1 MAATRFNKR
10 TFTGEFTM
18 SAISQSTAL
27 PAEKLPAPLVFTLAA
42 GAGLSVASIYY
53 SQPMLDIIS
62 KQFNVGIGSVG
73 MVPML
78 TQAGYALG
86 ILLLAPLGDRH
97 DRRTIILI
105 KGLMLVAALLLCGFS
120 GGINALL
127 IASFVTGLTATVAQD
142 IVPASAALAP
152 ERSRGKTVGTV
163 MTGLLVGILL
173 SRVVS
178 GVVAEYLGW
187 RTMYMVA
194 AVAVLLISLALW
206 RVLPRFKP
214 GTSVSY
220 PRLLLSLAHL
230 WQHHQTLRR
239 AALAQGLLS
248 VGFSAFWS
256 TLALMLS
263 ERFHFES
270 AVAGA
275 FGLAGAAGALAA
287 PLAGSVADRIGP
299 ARVTQYGATLVMVSF
314 ALMFLLPLLP
324 VPAQIGLIII
334 STIGFDLGV
343 QATLVAHQTLVY
355 SLAPEAR
362 SRLNALMFTVVFI
375 GMATGAAL
383 GSLALAHFGWTGVVA
398 LSTLAAALALLI
410 RLASRHLKN

>member
-1 MAATRFNKR
+1 MAVTRFNKR
-10 TFTGEFTM
+10 TFTGESTM

-239 AALAQGLLS
+239 AAIAQGLLS
-248 VGFSAFWS
+248 VAFSAFWS

-263 ERFHFES
+263 ERFHFDS
-270 AVAGA
+270 AIAGA

-343 QATLVAHQTLVY
+343 QATLVAHQTLIY

-383 GSLALAHFGWTGVVA
+383 GSLALAHFSWTGVVA

-410 RLASRHLKN
+410 RLASRQLKN

>member
-187 RTMYMVA
+187 RTMYMAA

-263 ERFHFES
+263 ERFHFDS

-398 LSTLAAALALLI
+398 LSTLAAALALMI

>member
-1 MAATRFNKR
+1 
-10 TFTGEFTM
+10 M

-187 RTMYMVA
+187 RTMYMAA

-248 VGFSAFWS
+248 VAFSAFWS

-263 ERFHFES
+263 ERFHFDS

-299 ARVTQYGATLVMVSF
+299 ARVTQYGASLVMVSF

-383 GSLALAHFGWTGVVA
+383 GSLALAHFGWSGVVA
-398 LSTLAAALALLI
+398 LSTLAAALALMI

>member
-1 MAATRFNKR
+1 
-10 TFTGEFTM
+10 
-18 SAISQSTAL
+18 
-27 PAEKLPAPLVFTLAA
+27 
-42 GAGLSVASIYY
+42 LSVASIYY
-53 SQPMLDIIS
+53 SQPMLDIIG
-62 KQFNVGIGSVG
+62 KQFNVGVGAVG

-78 TQAGYALG
+78 TQMGYALG

-97 DRRTIILI
+97 DRRAIILI
-105 KGLMLVAALLLCGFS
+105 KGLLLVAALLLCGFS
-120 GGINALL
+120 GGLNALL
-127 IASFVTGLTATVAQD
+127 IASFATGLTATVAQD

-178 GVVAEYLGW
+178 GVVAEYFGW
-187 RTMYMVA
+187 RAMYWLA
-194 AVAVLLISLALW
+194 AALVLFISLTLW
-206 RVLPRFKP
+206 RALPRFTP

-263 ERFHFES
+263 DRFHLDS

-275 FGLAGAAGALAA
+275 FGLAGAAGAMAA
-287 PLAGSVADRIGP
+287 PLAGSIADRIGP
-299 ARVTQYGATLVMVSF
+299 ARVTIVGAGLVTVSF
-314 ALMFLLPLLP
+314 ALMFLLPALP
-324 VPAQIGLIII
+324 ISAQLALIVL

-362 SRLNALMFTVVFI
+362 SRLNALLFTVVFI

-383 GSLALAHFGWTGVVA
+383 GSLALARWGWNGVV
-398 LSTLAAALALLI
+398 TLATLAGAASFAL

>member
-1 MAATRFNKR
+1 
-10 TFTGEFTM
+10 M
-18 SAISQSTAL
+18 SAMSSSSVIT
-27 PAEKLPAPLVFTLAA
+27 AEKLPAPLVFTLAA

-97 DRRTIILI
+97 DRRTIILV
-105 KGLMLVAALLLCGFS
+105 KGLLLVAALLLCGFS
-120 GGINALL
+120 GGLNALL
-127 IASFVTGLTATVAQD
+127 MASFVTGLTATVAQD

-178 GVVAEYLGW
+178 GVVAEYFGW
-187 RTMYMVA
+187 RTMYMMA
-194 AVAVLLISLALW
+194 AVAVLLISVALW
-206 RVLPRFKP
+206 RVLPRFTP

-263 ERFHFES
+263 DKFHLDS
-270 AVAGA
+270 AIAGA

-324 VPAQIGLIII
+324 MPAQLGLIII

-383 GSLALAHFGWTGVVA
+383 GSLALAHWGWTGVVA
-398 LSTLAAALALLI
+398 LSTLAAALALMI

>member
-1 MAATRFNKR
+1 
-10 TFTGEFTM
+10 M
-18 SAISQSTAL
+18 SAINSITAS
-27 PAEKLPAPLVFTLAA
+27 PAERLPGPLVFTLAA

-53 SQPMLDIIS
+53 SQPMLDIIG
-62 KQFNVGIGSVG
+62 KQFNVGVGAVG

-78 TQAGYALG
+78 TQMGYALG

-97 DRRTIILI
+97 DRRAIILI
-105 KGLMLVAALLLCGFS
+105 KGILLVAALLLCGFP
-120 GGINALL
+120 GGLNALL
-127 IASFVTGLTATVAQD
+127 IASFATGLTATVAQD

-178 GVVAEYLGW
+178 GVVAEYFGW
-187 RTMYMVA
+187 RAMYWLA
-194 AVAVLLISLALW
+194 AALVLFISLALW
-206 RVLPRFKP
+206 RALPRFTP

-263 ERFHFES
+263 DRFHLDS

-275 FGLAGAAGALAA
+275 FGLAGAAGAMAA
-287 PLAGSVADRIGP
+287 PLAGSIADRIGP
-299 ARVTQYGATLVMVSF
+299 ARVTIVGAGLVTVSF
-314 ALMFLLPLLP
+314 ALMFLLPALP
-324 VPAQIGLIII
+324 ISAQLALIVL

-362 SRLNALMFTVVFI
+362 SRLNALLFTVVFI

-383 GSLALAHFGWTGVVA
+383 GSLALARWGWNGVV
-398 LSTLAAALALLI
+398 TLATLAGAASFAL

>member
-1 MAATRFNKR
+1 
-10 TFTGEFTM
+10 M
-18 SAISQSTAL
+18 SAIQTQNEPLS
-27 PAEKLPAPLVFTLAA
+27 APLVFTLAA

-62 KQFNVGIGSVG
+62 KQFNAGIGAVG

-97 DRRTIILI
+97 DRRTIIFI

-120 GGINALL
+120 GGLSALL
-127 IASFVTGLTATVAQD
+127 IASFITGLTATVAQD

-178 GVVAEYLGW
+178 GVVAEYFGW
-187 RTMYMVA
+187 RTMYMIA
-194 AVAVLLISLALW
+194 ALAVLLITLTLW
-206 RVLPRFKP
+206 RVLPRFAP

-220 PRLLLSLAHL
+220 PRLLLSLVHL
-230 WQHHQTLRR
+230 WRHHQTLRR

-263 ERFHFES
+263 DRFHLDS

-275 FGLAGAAGALAA
+275 FGLAGAAGAMAA
-287 PLAGSVADRIGP
+287 PLAGSFADRIGP
-299 ARVTQYGATLVMVSF
+299 ARVTQAGAALVTISF

-324 VPAQIGLIII
+324 MPAQLALIVLC
-334 STIGFDLGV
+334 TIGFDLGV

-355 SLAPEAR
+355 GLAPEAR
-362 SRLNALMFTVVFI
+362 SRLNALLFTVVFI

-383 GSLALAHFGWTGVVA
+383 GSLALAHWGWNGVVA
-398 LSTLAAALALLI
+398 LSTLAGAAALAV
-410 RLASRHLKN
+410 RFASRHLKN

>member
-1 MAATRFNKR
+1 
-10 TFTGEFTM
+10 M
-18 SAISQSTAL
+18 SAINSVVAS
-27 PAEKLPAPLVFTLAA
+27 PAERLPGPLVFTLAA

-53 SQPMLDIIS
+53 SQPMLDIIG
-62 KQFNVGIGSVG
+62 KQFNVGVGAVG

-78 TQAGYALG
+78 TQMGYALG

-97 DRRTIILI
+97 DRRAIILI
-105 KGLMLVAALLLCGFS
+105 KGLLLVAALLLCGFS
-120 GGINALL
+120 GGLNALL
-127 IASFVTGLTATVAQD
+127 IASFATGLTATVAQD
-142 IVPASAALAP
+142 IVPASATLAP

-178 GVVAEYLGW
+178 GVVAEYFGW
-187 RTMYMVA
+187 RAMYWLAAAMV
-194 AVAVLLISLALW
+194 LFISLALW
-206 RVLPRFKP
+206 RALPRFTP

-263 ERFHFES
+263 DRFHLDS

-275 FGLAGAAGALAA
+275 FGLAGAAGAMAA
-287 PLAGSVADRIGP
+287 PLAGSIADRIGP
-299 ARVTQYGATLVMVSF
+299 ARVTIVGAGLVTVSF
-314 ALMFLLPLLP
+314 ALMFLLPALP
-324 VPAQIGLIII
+324 IPAQLALIVL

-362 SRLNALMFTVVFI
+362 SRLNALLFTVVFI

-383 GSLALAHFGWTGVVA
+383 GSLALARWGWNGVV
-398 LSTLAAALALLI
+398 TLATLAGAASFAL

>member
-1 MAATRFNKR
+1 
-10 TFTGEFTM
+10 M
-18 SAISQSTAL
+18 SAMSQSSAM

-97 DRRTIILI
+97 DRRTIILV
-105 KGLMLVAALLLCGFS
+105 KGLLLVAALLLCGFS

-187 RTMYMVA
+187 RTMYMMA
-194 AVAVLLISLALW
+194 AAAVLLSSLALW
-206 RVLPRFKP
+206 HALPRFTP
-214 GTSVSY
+214 GTTVSY

-248 VGFSAFWS
+248 VSFSAFWS

-263 ERFHFES
+263 DRFHLDS

-287 PLAGSVADRIGP
+287 PLAGSFADRIGP

-314 ALMFLLPLLP
+314 ALMFLLPVLP
-324 VPAQIGLIII
+324 VPAQLGLIIL

-383 GSLALAHFGWTGVVA
+383 GSLALAHFGWNGVVSLA
-398 LSTLAAALALLI
+398 TAAAVLALLI
-410 RLASRHLKN
+410 RLASRHLQN

>member
-1 MAATRFNKR
+1 
-10 TFTGEFTM
+10 M
-18 SAISQSTAL
+18 SAINSISAAST
-27 PAEKLPAPLVFTLAA
+27 EKLPGPLVFTLAA
-42 GAGLSVASIYY
+42 GAGVSVASIYY

-62 KQFNVGIGSVG
+62 KQFHASIGGVG
-73 MVPML
+73 MIPML

-97 DRRTIILI
+97 DRRQIILI
-105 KGLMLVAALLLCGFS
+105 KGLLLVAALLLCGFS
-120 GGINALL
+120 GGLNAML

-178 GVVAEYLGW
+178 GFMAEYFGW
-187 RTMYMVA
+187 RSMYYLAAAMV
-194 AVAVLLISLALW
+194 LMISVALW
-206 RVLPRFKP
+206 RALPRFQP
-214 GTSVSY
+214 GTNVSY

-248 VGFSAFWS
+248 VAFSAFWS

-263 ERFHFES
+263 ERFHLDS

-287 PLAGSVADRIGP
+287 PLAGSFADRIGP
-299 ARVTQYGATLVMVSF
+299 ARVTQVGAGLVTVSF
-314 ALMFLLPLLP
+314 GLMFLLPLLP
-324 VPAQIGLIII
+324 LPAQLGLIIL

-343 QATLVAHQTLVY
+343 QTSLVAHQSLVY

-362 SRLNALMFTVVFI
+362 SRLNALLFTVVFI
-375 GMATGAAL
+375 GMAAGAAL
-383 GSLALAHFGWTGVVA
+383 GSAALAHFGWTGVV
-398 LSTLAAALALLI
+398 TLATAAGAASLVV
-410 RLASRHLKN
+410 RLCSSHLKN

>member
-1 MAATRFNKR
+1 
-10 TFTGEFTM
+10 M
-18 SAISQSTAL
+18 SAISQSNAL

-263 ERFHFES
+263 ERFHFDS

-287 PLAGSVADRIGP
+287 PLAGSIADRIGP
-299 ARVTQYGATLVMVSF
+299 ARVTQYGASLVMVSF

-398 LSTLAAALALLI
+398 LSTLAAALALMI